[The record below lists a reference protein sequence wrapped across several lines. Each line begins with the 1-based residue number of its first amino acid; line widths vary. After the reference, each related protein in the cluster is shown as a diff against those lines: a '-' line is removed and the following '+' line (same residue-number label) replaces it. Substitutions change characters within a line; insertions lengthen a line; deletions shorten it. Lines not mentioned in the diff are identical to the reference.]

1 MDEPLIIRKPISKE
15 DYELMNDLIVRILKK
30 PVNYLINPEKDGLES
45 QSYPYMT
52 FFKNRIVATVR
63 FQKTNENNGQIKDLA
78 VEEEFRRNR
87 IATKLVRF
95 IEGLALCLGIK
106 KIALN
111 PTYASIK
118 FFEKLDYK
126 IMEEESNLVNQKELI
141 TMGKE
146 LNLNK

>member
-15 DYELMNDLIVRILKK
+15 DNELMNDLILRILKK
-30 PVNYLINPEKDGLES
+30 PENHIKESDYDGFES

-52 FFKNRIVATVR
+52 FFKNRIVASVI
-63 FQKTNENNGQIKDLA
+63 FQKINENNGLIKDLA
-78 VEEEFRRNR
+78 VEQEFWRNR

-111 PTYASIK
+111 LTNTSIK

-126 IMEEESNLVNQKELI
+126 INEEKSNLVYQKEHI
-141 TMGKE
+141 TMRKD